1 MAGIKVTE
9 LPSIGTLEKTD
20 ITYVVDVSNDT
31 SKQATIQDVVN
42 AVDQVGLE
50 DNDGFA
56 SISVTD
62 STGIKVKSNNG
73 AFQGLYYNE
82 DNSANYQSNSLIT
95 RADAP
100 RIYNIPNTPCDEGLT
115 PLAIG
120 DIYIDS
126 NTYDFYYSFNTTDCS
141 NWRKLAQTNGGGY
154 SANVVNIPVAN
165 QTISFLGGIWNFAG
179 NVVSC
184 KKRFQ
189 LTMGGS
195 AGHSYTFQIDLPLVP
210 SASFG
215 IATQIQGSVIPFGA
229 TTLWHKVN
237 HTSVFAA
244 TSQLGANP
252 CAEIFVEVDNS
263 MNGLCQFVFD
273 FSYEM
278 F

>member
-100 RIYNIPNTPCDEGLT
+100 RIYNIPNTPCDEGLI
-115 PLAIG
+115 PLAVG
-120 DIYIDS
+120 DIYIDA
-126 NTYDFYYSFNTTDCS
+126 NTDDFYYSFATTDCS

-154 SANVVNIPVAN
+154 TANIVSILPAGQAV
-165 QTISFLGGIWNFAG
+165 SFFGGNWNLAG

-184 KKRFQ
+184 KTRAQ
-189 LTMGGS
+189 LTMGGT
-195 AGHSYTFQIDLPLVP
+195 AGHSYTFQISLPLVP
-210 SASFG
+210 SSTFG
-215 IATQIQGSVIPFGA
+215 INTQIQGSVIPFGS

-237 HTSVFAA
+237 HTSVIASNDPS
-244 TSQLGANP
+244 SQP